1 MTKKRLKLLRNYVY
15 ASNRIDK
22 INNAK
27 ILVEEFGF
35 FPQVKNNGLHFHW
48 KEMTYEFNFWP
59 TTEKFHITSNGE
71 TRFVLGASS
80 IVKALEEYENELFIK
95 EG

>member
-1 MTKKRLKLLRNYVY
+1 MTKKRLKLLRNYIY

-27 ILVEEFGF
+27 VLVEEFGF

-48 KEMTYEFNFWP
+48 VEMTYEFNFWP
-59 TTEKFHITSNGE
+59 TTEKFHITSEGK
-71 TRFVLGASS
+71 TRFVIGAAS
-80 IVKALEEYENELFIK
+80 IAKALEEYENELFIK